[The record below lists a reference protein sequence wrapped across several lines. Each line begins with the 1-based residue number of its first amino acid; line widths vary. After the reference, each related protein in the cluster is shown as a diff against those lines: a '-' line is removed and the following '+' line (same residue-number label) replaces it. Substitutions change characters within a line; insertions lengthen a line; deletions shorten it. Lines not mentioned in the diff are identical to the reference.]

1 MLSKFSR
8 RFAGLVLAL
17 ILISG
22 PLNRAWA
29 QSLSFS
35 DTATQDAV
43 QLKRVAMQVPQ
54 SPQRRRC
61 SVKRRM
67 LTGAAV
73 GFLSGVVAV
82 RKAAEA
88 NDGTV
93 GVKTKLHA
101 GGYGAALGAFIGLAT
116 CRP

>member
-1 MLSKFSR
+1 MLLKFSR

-17 ILISG
+17 ILVSG
-22 PLNRAWA
+22 PFNRAWA

-35 DTATQDAV
+35 VTANQDVV
-43 QLKRVAMQVPQ
+43 QLKRDAMQNVPK
-54 SPQRRRC
+54 SAATPLQR
-61 SVKRRM
+61 KRRM

-73 GFLSGVVAV
+73 GFLSGVVAL

>member
-1 MLSKFSR
+1 
-8 RFAGLVLAL
+8 
-17 ILISG
+17 
-22 PLNRAWA
+22 
-29 QSLSFS
+29 
-35 DTATQDAV
+35 
-43 QLKRVAMQVPQ
+43 
-54 SPQRRRC
+54 
-61 SVKRRM
+61 M

>member
-1 MLSKFSR
+1 
-8 RFAGLVLAL
+8 
-17 ILISG
+17 LISA

-29 QSLSFS
+29 QSLSLS
-35 DTATQDAV
+35 AAINQADV
-43 QLKRVAMQVPQ
+43 QSKRVAIQVPPP
-54 SPQRRRC
+54 PQRRRC
-61 SVKRRM
+61 NVRRRM

-82 RKAAEA
+82 RKAAEG
-88 NDGTV
+88 NDGVV

-116 CRP
+116 WRP